1 MGRIEIY
8 SFNLVYLR
16 LYSLFHQTTPTSE
29 EIGYCDEIKVS
40 EIGGTSVTIFKQ
52 GKMLWLDVIFWL
64 KSYLELLS
72 TCPTVFGSLSSKVS
86 QLQSA
91 KFPRYNLFDFYFL
104 IFFSL
109 LLEREETAVST
120 VVIRGSTE
128 NIMDDI
134 ERAIDDGVNT
144 FKALTRDDRFVPG
157 AGATEIELAKQ
168 ISSFGEVCWEQGGNS
183 FQVYASFSDTY
194 WKNLDLLCLFLGCC
208 LFDCLVFSFTRFLFD
223 ELCFSICRSVCP
235 FVCLYIYPLSV
246 CLSFCLFFGLFFVS
260 FCSSSICLR
269 TWLSANLSV
278 CLFVCWS
285 VYWGL
290 SICVFVGLSDDLFV
304 RPSVCLSVCLLIY
317 RKINILKERI
327 LGFFG

>member
-16 LYSLFHQTTPTSE
+16 LYSLFLQTTPTSE

-64 KSYLELLS
+64 KIYLELLS

-194 WKNLDLLCLFLGCC
+194 WKTLDLLCLFLGCC

-235 FVCLYIYPLSV
+235 FFLSIYLSV
-246 CLSFCLFFGLFFVS
+246 
-260 FCSSSICLR
+260 ICLLVFLSVFR
-269 TWLSANLSV
+269 SVFRVFLFVFYLSAHLTV
-278 CLFVCWS
+278 CQF
-285 VYWGL
+285 
-290 SICVFVGLSDDLFV
+290 ICL
-304 RPSVCLSVCLLIY
+304 SVCLSVCLLRSFYLCICRSVWWSICPSLRLSVCLSAY
-317 RKINILKERI
+317 LS
-327 LGFFG
+327 